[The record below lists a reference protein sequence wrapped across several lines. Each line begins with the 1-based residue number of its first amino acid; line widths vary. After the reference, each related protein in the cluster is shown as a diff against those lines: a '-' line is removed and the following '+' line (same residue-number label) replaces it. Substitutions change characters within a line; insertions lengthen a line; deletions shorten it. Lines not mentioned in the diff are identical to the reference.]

1 MRRVRRHLPSIL
13 AHGLLITASLLV
25 ILPLLWILR
34 TAFVTRVDAYQ
45 IPPKWLT
52 SLTTINFETIFGS
65 GDFGRFTINSLAIAL
80 GTTILAVVLG
90 APAAYAIAR
99 FRTGGTPMRLGILI
113 GQMFPPIVLVLPIFV
128 ILTELELRDTR
139 TALVLTYLSFNLAF
153 VIWVLAGFFS
163 SIPRDSEEA
172 ALIDGCSRLQAF
184 RKVIVPV
191 ALPGLFAAA
200 ILSFILSWT
209 EFLFALI
216 LTGNDSRTLP
226 VAIAALA
233 TRQGVSIGA
242 VCAAVTVLI
251 IPTTLLAILIRTF
264 LVRGLTLGGVKG

>member
-1 MRRVRRHLPSIL
+1 MRRARRLLPSVLAHSVLIL
-13 AHGLLITASLLV
+13 ASLV
-25 ILPLLWILR
+25 VVLPLLWILR
-34 TAFVTRVDAYQ
+34 TALVRRVDAYQ
-45 IPPKWLT
+45 IPPKWI
-52 SLTTINFETIFGS
+52 SGFTTVNFETIFGT
-65 GDFGRFTINSLAIAL
+65 GGFGRFAANSLLIAL
-80 GTTILAVVLG
+80 ATTLLAVVLG
-90 APAAYAIAR
+90 GPAAYAIAR
-99 FRTGGTPMRLGILI
+99 FRTGGTPMRLGILV

-128 ILTELELRDTR
+128 LLSELDLRDTR

-153 VIWVLAGFFS
+153 VIWVLAGFFES
-163 SIPRDSEEA
+163 LPRDSEDA
-172 ALIDGCSRLQAF
+172 ALIDGCTRLQAF
-184 RKVIVPV
+184 RRVILPV

-209 EFLFALI
+209 EFLFALV

-251 IPTTLLAILIRTF
+251 VPTTIMALLIRRF